1 MNELKDLEIIIDSGT
16 PIVLIETNE
25 EGRVEALFRRLSTR
39 LGRPLFRWSIAT
51 GLIRLDMPTG
61 GATKGQGA
69 AEALGRIMAAPEPG
83 LYLLFDIHHWIDDP
97 LTLRALREVGQNHNR
112 VAHTLVLV
120 APELGIPPE
129 LRSLAARF
137 DLSLPSREQLEQLI
151 QEESTAW
158 GQRNRKSVKAS
169 AKVIDALI
177 RNLLGLSLLDAQRL
191 IRTAIHD
198 DGLLTE
204 GDLDGVKQAKYRL
217 LDLGGVLSYEMDTT
231 RFSEVAGLERLK
243 SWLEARRAVFLSD
256 AAPAGLD
263 APKGILLLG
272 VQGGGKSLA
281 AKSVAGA
288 WGLPLLRLDFG
299 ALYNK
304 YYGETERN
312 LRESLK
318 TAAVMAPCILWID
331 EIEKGLATD
340 DEGGP
345 SKRIL
350 GTLLTWMAERKDKVF
365 LVATANDIES
375 LPPEL
380 LRKGRFDEIFFVDL
394 PKAPVRAVVFEIH
407 LKKRSQDPKG
417 FDLQLLAE
425 KSEGFTGAEIEQ
437 AVVAALYTAHARG
450 ESLTTDHIATELAN
464 TRPLSVLMAEKI
476 AYLRAWAAE
485 RTVPAD

>member
-1 MNELKDLEIIIDSGT
+1 MNDLKDLEIIVESGT
-16 PIVLIETNE
+16 PIVLIETQE
-25 EGRVEALFRRLSTR
+25 ESRVEGLFRRLSTR
-39 LGRPLFRWSIAT
+39 LGRPLYRWSAAT
-51 GLIRLDMPTG
+51 GLARLD
-61 GATKGQGA
+61 A
-69 AEALGRIMAAPEPG
+69 AEAGPMGGQEAVEALKRILAASAPG
-83 LYLLFDIHHWIDDP
+83 LYLLFDIHRWIDDA
-97 LTLRALREVGQNHNR
+97 LTLRALREVAQNHGR
-112 VAHTLVLV
+112 AAHTLVLV
-120 APELGIPPE
+120 APELPIPAE
-129 LRSLAARF
+129 LKSLAARF
-137 DLSLPSREQLEQLI
+137 ELSLPTREELEQLI
-151 QEESTAW
+151 RDESAAW
-158 GQRNRKSVKAS
+158 GQRNRKSVQAS
-169 AKVIDALI
+169 AKVMEALV
-177 RNLLGLSLLDAQRL
+177 RNLLGLTLLDAQRL
-191 IRTAIHD
+191 IRTAIQD

-204 GDLDGVKQAKYRL
+204 ADLDEIQEAKYRL

-243 SWLEARRAVFLSD
+243 GWLEARRSVFLADD
-256 AAPAGLD
+256 APVGLD
-263 APKGILLLG
+263 PPKGILLLG

-318 TAAVMAPCILWID
+318 TAAVMAPCVLWID

-350 GTLLTWMAERKDKVF
+350 GTLLTWMAERKEKVF

-394 PKAPVRAVVFEIH
+394 PKPPVRAAIFEIH
-407 LKKRSQDPKG
+407 LKKRSQDPTT
-417 FDLQLLAE
+417 FDILALAAAA
-425 KSEGFTGAEIEQ
+425 EGFTGAEIEQ
-437 AVVAALYTAHARG
+437 AVVAALYSAHAKG
-450 ESLTTDHIATELAN
+450 EALTTDHIKTELTN

-485 RTVPAD
+485 RTVSAD

>member
-1 MNELKDLEIIIDSGT
+1 MNDLKDLETLVESGT

-25 EGRVEALFRRLSTR
+25 EGRVEELFRRLSTR
-39 LGRPLFRWSIAT
+39 MGRPLFRWSIAT
-51 GLIRLDMPTG
+51 GLVRLDIPAVG
-61 GATKGQGA
+61 GAGGQGA
-69 AEALGRIMAAPEPG
+69 AEVLARIMATAEPG

-97 LTLRALREVGQNHNR
+97 LTLRALRELGQNHSR

-120 APELGIPPE
+120 APELAIPPE

-137 DLSLPSREQLEQLI
+137 ELTLPAREQLEQLI
-151 QEESTAW
+151 QEESAAW
-158 GQRNRKSVKAS
+158 GQRNRRSVKAS
-169 AKVIDALI
+169 AKAIDALV
-177 RNLLGLSLLDAQRL
+177 RNLLGMTLLDARRL
-191 IRTAIHD
+191 IRTAIQD

-204 GDLDGVKQAKYRL
+204 GDLGAIKQAKYQL

-231 RFSEVAGLERLK
+231 KFGEVAGLERLK
-243 SWLEARRAVFLSD
+243 SWLEARRSVFLSD
-256 AAPAGLD
+256 DAPAGLD
-263 APKGILLLG
+263 PPKGILLLG

-281 AKSVAGA
+281 AKSVAGG

-299 ALYNK
+299 TLCNK

-318 TAAVMAPCILWID
+318 TAAAMAPCVLWID

-345 SKRIL
+345 SRRIL
-350 GTLLTWMAERKDKVF
+350 GTLLTWMAERKEKVF

-394 PKAPVRAVVFEIH
+394 PKAPARAAVFEIH
-407 LKKRSQDPKG
+407 LKKRSQDPAG
-417 FDLQLLAE
+417 FDLPALAE
-425 KSEGFTGAEIEQ
+425 ASEGFTGAEIEQ
-437 AVVAALYTAHARG
+437 AVVAALYAAHAGG
-450 ESLTTDHIATELAN
+450 EALTTDQIRTELKN

-485 RTVPAD
+485 RTVSAD